1 MIFIVMTSEKVVR
14 RRWIGVIQEGGTF
27 LRSGRV
33 ELNLTKYQ
41 LIIISIP
48 LRIQYT
54 HSSQDATNFGWGLIR
69 QKQ

>member
-1 MIFIVMTSEKVVR
+1 MCFYFHRVFSSIIIFIVMTSEKVVR

-54 HSSQDATNFGWGLIR
+54 QSS
-69 QKQ
+69 

>member
-48 LRIQYT
+48 LRIKYT
-54 HSSQDATNFGWGLIR
+54 HSS
-69 QKQ
+69 

>member
-1 MIFIVMTSEKVVR
+1 MFVLILSSNIMIFIVMTSEKVVR

-54 HSSQDATNFGWGLIR
+54 HSS
-69 QKQ
+69 

>member
-1 MIFIVMTSEKVVR
+1 MCFYFHRVFSSIIIFIVMTSEKVVR
-14 RRWIGVIQEGGTF
+14 RRWIGVIIQEGGTF

-54 HSSQDATNFGWGLIR
+54 HSS
-69 QKQ
+69 

>member
-1 MIFIVMTSEKVVR
+1 MCFYFHRVFSSIIIFIVMTSEKVVR

-54 HSSQDATNFGWGLIR
+54 HSS
-69 QKQ
+69 